1 MAPSHRPLLPA
12 PRPSPVSVALL
23 GVGFL
28 GLIAVSAGLWAAAPP
43 LDTMPGRHQLAGAL
57 ANTALVMV
65 GLAIVLG
72 PYRRGERWA
81 RRVLWVPVLA
91 YGVPILCVD
100 GVMVGWRTG
109 TTLLNAALLAPFLVG
124 LLWDRRR

>member
-1 MAPSHRPLLPA
+1 
-12 PRPSPVSVALL
+12 
-23 GVGFL
+23 
-28 GLIAVSAGLWAAAPP
+28 
-43 LDTMPGRHQLAGAL
+43 MPGRHQLAGAL